1 MVISEE
7 KIGNQSMLYSRT
19 VTSIFLASVLCGISA
34 YGFAQRDSSSMRFDP
49 ISDAELVEPSD
60 QDWLIWRR
68 TYDAQGYSPLNQ
80 INKNNVGKLE
90 EAWRV
95 SLVEGPNMATPL
107 VHDGVM
113 FLASAQDSV
122 LALDATTGEQLWEYE
137 HRPTG
142 FPSPR
147 IGIALHGDKVIVP
160 TQNMQI
166 VALEAATGE
175 VIWKHEIATPQHE
188 EPLRLPYS
196 LRGAPLVANGMV
208 LQGVTATM
216 IPEGGFIIGLD
227 LETGKE
233 IWRFH
238 SIARPDEPGGNTW
251 NNLAL
256 KDRSGGSVWVPA
268 SYDPELDL
276 AYYGTAPTYD
286 TAPLLHS
293 LNEEGVSNEALYTNA
308 TVALRPRTGELVWFF
323 QHMPNDQWD
332 LDWVFERQIAEL
344 DINGVSR
351 KVVLTAGKM
360 ALYDVLDA
368 ATGEYL
374 NSFDVGLQNIVTAVD
389 PRTGDKIINPKAI
402 PNAEDANL
410 LCPMANA
417 GRNWPSAS
425 INPITK
431 MLYLPLSEICMM
443 FGPTS
448 DTRTLLSTGVAI
460 VPQPMADSDGKFGR
474 VQAINIETGDM
485 MWNYREIVPPVSAA
499 LSTAGGVLFVGT
511 LDNRFVALNDTNGNI
526 LWEDDLGDIPASFP
540 ISYGVA
546 GKQYV
551 AIVVGQPS
559 VYHATV
565 LKSYLDRFLGDKSP
579 LVNLPR
585 GGPALV
591 VYALN

>member
-1 MVISEE
+1 MIAKE
-7 KIGNQSMLYSRT
+7 KIGNQVMLNSST
-19 VTSIFLASVLCGISA
+19 VTSIFLTSVLCGISL
-34 YGFAQRDSSSMRFDP
+34 YGLAQQDSSSIRFDS

-68 TYDAQGYSPLNQ
+68 TYDAQGYSPLDQ
-80 INKNNVGKLE
+80 ISKDNVGELE
-90 EAWRV
+90 EAWRI
-95 SLVEGPNMATPL
+95 SLLEGPNMATPL

-113 FLASAQDSV
+113 FLASAQDTV
-122 LALDATTGEQLWEYE
+122 LALDATTGKQLWKYE

-160 TQNMQI
+160 TQNMQV

-175 VIWKHEIATPQHE
+175 VLWKHEIGTPQHE

-216 IPEGGFIIGLD
+216 IPEGGFIVGLD
-227 LETGKE
+227 LETGQE
-233 IWRFH
+233 VWRFH

-293 LNEEGVSNEALYTNA
+293 LDEEGVSNEALYTNA

-344 DINGVSR
+344 EVNGVTR

-368 ATGEYL
+368 ATGKYL

-389 PRTGDKIINPKAI
+389 PRSGDKIINPRAI

-425 INPITK
+425 INPKTK
-431 MLYLPLSEICMM
+431 MLYLPLAEICMM

-448 DTRTLLSTGVAI
+448 DTRTLLTTGVAI
-460 VPQPMADSDGKFGR
+460 VPQPMVGSDGKFGR
-474 VQAINIETGDM
+474 VQAINLETGEM
-485 MWNYREIVPPVSAA
+485 EWNFREVVPPVSAT

-511 LDNRFVALNDTNGNI
+511 LDNRFLALNDTDGNI
-526 LWEDDLGDIPASFP
+526 LWEDDLGDIPNSFP

-551 AIVVGQPS
+551 AVVVGQPS

-565 LKSYLDRFLGDKSP
+565 LKSYVDGFLGDESP

-585 GGPALV
+585 VGPALV
-591 VYALN
+591 VYSLN

>member
-1 MVISEE
+1 MLAMLINRMAIIFVFAGALFLNSAHVFPQEFNSVERFETISE
-7 KIGNQSMLYSRT
+7 
-19 VTSIFLASVLCGISA
+19 
-34 YGFAQRDSSSMRFDP
+34 
-49 ISDAELVEPSD
+49 AELIKPDDE
-60 QDWLIWRR
+60 DWLIWRR
-68 TYDAQGYSPLNQ
+68 TYNAQGHSPLDQ
-80 INKNNVGKLE
+80 INKSNIDDLA

-95 SLVEGPNMATPL
+95 ELEQGPNMATPL
-107 VHDGVM
+107 VHNGVM

-122 LALDATTGEQLWEYE
+122 LALDATTGEQLWEYK

-160 TQNMQI
+160 TQNMQV
-166 VALEAATGE
+166 VALKVATGE
-175 VIWKHEIATPQHE
+175 LIWKHEIETPQHE

-196 LRGAPLVANGMV
+196 LRGAPMVANGVV

-216 IPEGGFIIGLD
+216 IPEGGFLVGLD
-227 LETGKE
+227 LETGDE
-233 IWRFH
+233 LWRFH
-238 SIARPDEPGGNTW
+238 SIARPGEPGGNTW

-256 KDRSGGSVWVPA
+256 EDRSGGSVWVPA

-293 LNEEGVSNEALYTNA
+293 LNKEGVSNEALYTNA
-308 TVALRPRTGELVWFF
+308 TIALRPKTGELAWFF

-332 LDWVFERQIAEL
+332 LDWVFERQIVEL
-344 DINGVSR
+344 GIGGNSR

-360 ALYDVLDA
+360 ALFDVLDA

-374 NSFDVGLQNIVTAVD
+374 DSFDVGLQNIVTAID
-389 PRTGDKIINPKAI
+389 PHTGNKTINPRAI
-402 PNAEDANL
+402 PNAEDSNL

-425 INPITK
+425 INPTTK

-448 DTRTLLSTGVAI
+448 DTRTLLSTGVSI
-460 VPQPMADSDGKFGR
+460 VPQPRLNSDGKFGR
-474 VQAINIETGDM
+474 VQAINLETGEMVWDF
-485 MWNYREIVPPVSAA
+485 REVAPPVSAT
-499 LSTAGGVLFVGT
+499 LSTAGGVVFVGT
-511 LDNRFVALNDTNGNI
+511 LDNRFVALDEKNGET
-526 LWEDDLGDIPASFP
+526 LWENELGDIPNSFP
-540 ISYGVA
+540 ISYGIN
-546 GKQYV
+546 GKQYI

-565 LKSYLDRFLGDKSP
+565 LKSYIDGFLGDESP
-579 LVNLPR
+579 LVDLPR
-585 GGPALV
+585 AGPALV
-591 VYALN
+591 VYALVSD

>member
-1 MVISEE
+1 MIAKE
-7 KIGNQSMLYSRT
+7 KIGNQVMLNSST
-19 VTSIFLASVLCGISA
+19 VTSIFLTSVLCGISL
-34 YGFAQRDSSSMRFDP
+34 YGLAQQDSSSIRFDS

-68 TYDAQGYSPLNQ
+68 TYDAQGYSPLDQ
-80 INKNNVGKLE
+80 ISKDNVGELE
-90 EAWRV
+90 EAWRI
-95 SLVEGPNMATPL
+95 SLLEGPNMATPL

-113 FLASAQDSV
+113 FLASAQDTV
-122 LALDATTGEQLWEYE
+122 LALDATTGKQLWKYE
-137 HRPTG
+137 NRPTG

-160 TQNMQI
+160 TQNMQV

-175 VIWKHEIATPQHE
+175 VLWKHEIGTPQHE

-216 IPEGGFIIGLD
+216 IPEGGFIVGLD
-227 LETGKE
+227 LETGQE
-233 IWRFH
+233 VWRFH

-293 LNEEGVSNEALYTNA
+293 LDEEGVSNEGLYTNE

-344 DINGVSR
+344 EVNGVTR

-368 ATGEYL
+368 ATGKYL

-389 PRTGDKIINPKAI
+389 PRSGDKIINPRAI

-431 MLYLPLSEICMM
+431 MLYLPLAEMCMM

-448 DTRTLLSTGVAI
+448 DTRTLLTTGVAI
-460 VPQPMADSDGKFGR
+460 VPQPMVGSDGKFGR
-474 VQAINIETGDM
+474 VQAINLETGEM
-485 MWNYREIVPPVSAA
+485 EWNFREVVPPVSAT

-511 LDNRFVALNDTNGNI
+511 LDNRFLALNDTDGNI
-526 LWEDDLGDIPASFP
+526 LWEDDLGDIPNSFP

-551 AIVVGQPS
+551 AVVVGQPS

-565 LKSYLDRFLGDKSP
+565 LKSYIDGFLGDESP

-585 GGPALV
+585 VGPALV
-591 VYALN
+591 VYSLN

>member
-1 MVISEE
+1 MNAKE
-7 KIGNQSMLYSRT
+7 KIGNQVMLHRST
-19 VTSIFLASVLCGISA
+19 VTSIFLTSVLFGISV
-34 YGFAQRDSSSMRFDP
+34 YGLAQQDSSSIRFDP

-68 TYDAQGYSPLNQ
+68 TYDAQGYSPLDQ
-80 INKNNVGKLE
+80 INKNNVGELE

-95 SLVEGPNMATPL
+95 SLLEGPNMATPL

-113 FLASAQDSV
+113 FLASAQDTV
-122 LALDATTGEQLWEYE
+122 LALDATTGKQLWKYE
-137 HRPTG
+137 HRPTS

-160 TQNMQI
+160 TQNMQV
-166 VALEAATGE
+166 VALEAATGD
-175 VIWKHEIATPQHE
+175 VLWKHEIGTPQHE
-188 EPLRLPYS
+188 EPLRMPYS

-216 IPEGGFIIGLD
+216 IPEGGFIVGLD
-227 LETGKE
+227 LETGQE
-233 IWRFH
+233 VWRFH

-293 LNEEGVSNEALYTNA
+293 LNEKGVSNEALYTNA
-308 TVALRPRTGELVWFF
+308 TLALRPRTGELVWFF

-332 LDWVFERQIAEL
+332 LDWVFERQITEL
-344 DINGVSR
+344 EVNGVTR

-368 ATGEYL
+368 ATGKYL

-389 PRTGDKIINPKAI
+389 PHTGDKIINPRAI
-402 PNAEDANL
+402 PNTEDANL

-425 INPITK
+425 INPITR
-431 MLYLPLSEICMM
+431 MLYLPLAEICMM

-448 DTRTLLSTGVAI
+448 DTRTLLTTGVAI
-460 VPQPMADSDGKFGR
+460 VPQPMAGSDGKFGR
-474 VQAINIETGDM
+474 VQAINLETGEM
-485 MWNYREIVPPVSAA
+485 EWNFREVVPPVSAT

-511 LDNRFVALNDTNGNI
+511 LDNRFLALNDTDGNI
-526 LWEDDLGDIPASFP
+526 LWEDDLGDIPNSFP

-551 AIVVGQPS
+551 AVVVGQPS

-565 LKSYLDRFLGDKSP
+565 LKSYVDGFLGDESP

-585 GGPALV
+585 VGPALV
-591 VYALN
+591 VYSLD

>member
-1 MVISEE
+1 MFIHRMAIIFIVASAF
-7 KIGNQSMLYSRT
+7 GNSAYLFAQE
-19 VTSIFLASVLCGISA
+19 LASVE
-34 YGFAQRDSSSMRFDP
+34 RFNT
-49 ISDAELVEPSD
+49 ISDAELTEPDD

-68 TYDAQGYSPLNQ
+68 TYDAQGHSPLDQ
-80 INKNNVGKLE
+80 INKNNIDELE
-90 EAWRV
+90 EVWRV
-95 SLVEGPNMATPL
+95 ELEQGPNMATPL
-107 VHDGVM
+107 VHNGVM

-122 LALDATTGEQLWEYE
+122 LALDATTGEHLWEYK

-160 TQNMQI
+160 TQNMQV
-166 VALEAATGE
+166 VALRVATGE
-175 VIWKHEIATPQHE
+175 LMWKHEIETPQHE
-188 EPLRLPYS
+188 EAQRLPYS
-196 LRGAPLVANGMV
+196 LRGAPMVANGVV

-216 IPEGGFIIGLD
+216 IPEGGFLVGLNV
-227 LETGKE
+227 ETGDE
-233 IWRFH
+233 LWRFH

-256 KDRSGGSVWVPA
+256 KDRSGGSVWIPA

-293 LNEEGVSNEALYTNA
+293 LNEQGVSNEALYTNA
-308 TVALRPRTGELVWFF
+308 TIALRPKTGELAWFF

-332 LDWVFERQIAEL
+332 LDWVFERQIIEL
-344 DINGVSR
+344 GNGENSR

-368 ATGEYL
+368 ANGEYL
-374 NSFDVGLQNIVTAVD
+374 DSFDVGLQNIVTAID
-389 PRTGDKIINPKAI
+389 PHTGDKTINPIAI
-402 PNAEDANL
+402 PNAEDSNL

-425 INPITK
+425 INPKTK
-431 MLYLPLSEICMM
+431 MLYLPLSEICMT

-448 DTRTLLSTGVAI
+448 DTRTLLSTGVSI
-460 VPQPMADSDGKFGR
+460 VPQPMVNSDGRFGR
-474 VQAINIETGDM
+474 VQAINLETGEM
-485 MWNYREIVPPVSAA
+485 AWNFREVVPPVSAA
-499 LSTAGGVLFVGT
+499 LSTAGGIVFVGT
-511 LDNRFVALNDTNGNI
+511 LDNRFVALDDANGGI
-526 LWEDDLGDIPASFP
+526 LWEAKLRDIPNSFP
-540 ISYGVA
+540 ISYGVN
-546 GKQYV
+546 GTQYV

-565 LKSYLDRFLGDKSP
+565 LKSYIDGFLGNKSP
-579 LVNLPR
+579 LSDLQR

-591 VYALN
+591 VFALSPN

>member
-1 MVISEE
+1 MVISNE
-7 KIGNQSMLYSRT
+7 KIGNQSMLYRRT
-19 VTSIFLASVLCGISA
+19 VTNIFLASVLCGISA

-175 VIWKHEIATPQHE
+175 LIWKHEIATPQHE

-389 PRTGDKIINPKAI
+389 PRTGDKIINPQAI

-460 VPQPMADSDGKFGR
+460 VPQPMANSDGKFGR

-546 GKQYV
+546 EKQYV

>member
-49 ISDAELVEPSD
+49 ISDAELVEPRD

-460 VPQPMADSDGKFGR
+460 VPQPMANSDGKFGR

-485 MWNYREIVPPVSAA
+485 MWSYREIVPPVSAA

-579 LVNLPR
+579 LLNLPR

>member
-1 MVISEE
+1 MFDVSLF
-7 KIGNQSMLYSRT
+7 KGALSFC
-19 VTSIFLASVLCGISA
+19 FLLAA
-34 YGFAQRDSSSMRFDP
+34 AQYGFTQSNERLAQLSEVTEADLINPES
-49 ISDAELVEPSD
+49 E
-60 QDWLIWRR
+60 DWLIWRR
-68 TYDAQGYSPLNQ
+68 TYDAQGYSPLEQ
-80 INKNNVGKLE
+80 IDTTNVDQLK

-95 SLVEGPNMATPL
+95 DLEDGPNMATPL

-113 FLASAQDSV
+113 FLASAKDTV
-122 LALDATTGEQLWEYE
+122 LAFDAASGEQLWSYE

-142 FPSPR
+142 FPSPK

-160 TQNMQI
+160 TQNMRV
-166 VALEAATGE
+166 VALEASTGR
-175 VIWKHEIATPQHE
+175 VIWNHEISTPDHDS
-188 EPLRLPYS
+188 PLRLPYS

-216 IPEGGFIIGLD
+216 IPEGGFIVGLD
-227 LETGKE
+227 LESGE
-233 IWRFH
+233 EVWRFH

-286 TAPLLHS
+286 TAPLLHA
-293 LNEEGVSNEALYTNA
+293 LNEEGISNEALYTNA
-308 TVALRPRTGELVWFF
+308 TIALRPKTGELVWYF

-332 LDWVFERQIAEL
+332 LDWVFERQIVNLEVE
-344 DINGVSR
+344 GVPR

-368 ATGEYL
+368 ETGEYL
-374 NSFDVGLQNIVTAVD
+374 NSYDVGLQNIVTAID
-389 PRTGDKIINPKAI
+389 PETGDKTINPRAI
-402 PNAEDANL
+402 PNSEDANL

-425 INPITK
+425 VNPNKK
-431 MLYLPLSEICMM
+431 MLYLPLAEICMM

-448 DTRTLLSTGVAI
+448 PTRTLLSTGVAI
-460 VPQPMADSDGKFGR
+460 RAQPMADSDGKFGR
-474 VQAINIETGDM
+474 IQAIDLKTGKM
-485 MWNYREIVPPVSAA
+485 AWNFREVVPPVSATLA
-499 LSTAGGVLFVGT
+499 TEGGLVFVGT
-511 LDNRFVALNDTNGNI
+511 LDNRFLAFDDADGSL

-540 ISYGVA
+540 ISYGVD
-546 GKQYV
+546 GNQYI
-551 AIVVGQPS
+551 ALVVGQPS

-565 LKSYLDRFLGDKSP
+565 LMSYLNEFLGDQSP
-579 LVNLPR
+579 VIKLPR
-585 GGPALV
+585 SGPALV
-591 VYALN
+591 VYALD